1 MNFFNKKYI
10 PIAIP
15 AAATTEHTTLT
26 AIITFLL
33 SSSSL
38 LFSLLLIKEISVN
51 LDKYISVLSVI
62 ISDVLKENV
71 FIFLWF
77 SL

>member
-26 AIITFLL
+26 AIIIFLL

-51 LDKYISVLSVI
+51 LDKYISLLSVI

-71 FIFLWF
+71 FIFL
-77 SL
+77 

>member
-26 AIITFLL
+26 AIIIFLL
-33 SSSSL
+33 SSSSS
-38 LFSLLLIKEISVN
+38 LFISLLLIKEISVN
-51 LDKYISVLSVI
+51 LDKYISLLSVI

-71 FIFLWF
+71 FIFL
-77 SL
+77 